1 MKSENDKSIEY
12 LNLCK
17 KVAEEKFLSRQ
28 EVSKDTIWKLEEA
41 MSLQKQHLYSIETS
55 RQLLESMEVKLSV
68 REKEQNYM
76 KGDDVKMKDQMNL
89 TSMRGKESNDMIRQ
103 RDTKIEEHLEAVKS
117 LKSENS
123 KLKNEISDFRILVE
137 SATVGLQEEKV

>member
-1 MKSENDKSIEY
+1 
-12 LNLCK
+12 
-17 KVAEEKFLSRQ
+17 
-28 EVSKDTIWKLEEA
+28 
-41 MSLQKQHLYSIETS
+41 
-55 RQLLESMEVKLSV
+55 LESMEVKLSV

-123 KLKNEISDFRILVE
+123 RLKNEISDFRILVE
-137 SATVGLQEEKV
+137 S

>member
-1 MKSENDKSIEY
+1 
-12 LNLCK
+12 
-17 KVAEEKFLSRQ
+17 
-28 EVSKDTIWKLEEA
+28 
-41 MSLQKQHLYSIETS
+41 
-55 RQLLESMEVKLSV
+55 LESMEVRLSV
-68 REKEQNYM
+68 IEMELNYM
-76 KGDDVKMKDQMNL
+76 KGNDVKMKDQIKL
-89 TSMRGKESNDMIRQ
+89 TSMRGKESSEMIRQ